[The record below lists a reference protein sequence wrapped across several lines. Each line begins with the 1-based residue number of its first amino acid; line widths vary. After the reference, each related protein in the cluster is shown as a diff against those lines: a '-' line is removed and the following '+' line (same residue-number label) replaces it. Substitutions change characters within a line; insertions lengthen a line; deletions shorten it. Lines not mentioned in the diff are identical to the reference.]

1 MLPECWSGFSCVL
14 PISRCLVPRM
24 MGVGFGLLIAFLGL
38 FPVPLPAFLSGPDG
52 EWVKGLLWLIITAT
66 EQFIK
71 MIILHFTILQ

>member
-1 MLPECWSGFSCVL
+1 
-14 PISRCLVPRM
+14 M

-38 FPVPLPAFLSGPDG
+38 FPVLLPASLSGPSG